1 MCSSTVKTAW
11 EPYATKPVDR
21 NCHGSRLILSLY
33 PVIQIQNV
41 SKSFGV
47 QVLLDGASMLV
58 GDHERV
64 GLVGR
69 NGCGKSTLFKMILGQ
84 ECLDGGSIDIPK
96 KYTLGYLQQHL
107 NFTHATVHEEACSV
121 LKPNEDGWIEEHK
134 VEAILFGL
142 GFDEESMHK
151 SPALLS
157 GGFQIRLNLAKVL
170 ASEPDML
177 LLDEPTNYLDIVSM
191 RWLSRFL
198 RSWKGEVLLITHDHH
213 FMDEVCTHTAGIHRH
228 KIRKV
233 KGTVE
238 KLRETIAEEEE
249 VAQRTQENEAK
260 KKAQLEQVI
269 ERFRYKAAKAAM
281 VQSKIKAAAKLANGE
296 RLTHERNLE
305 FSFTEAGFPGK
316 RMLQIKGLHFA
327 YPNRD
332 ENGTEQGMGP
342 ELITDLTME
351 VFKGDRIAIIG
362 PNGRGK
368 TTLLNL
374 IAKELQPTEGE
385 ISHNPNLQINYFGQ
399 TNINRLNLDNTVEEE
414 IASAI
419 EEVSQKSRAR
429 GLAGLMMFSGD
440 AALKKVKVLSG
451 GERSR
456 VLLGKILASA
466 CNMLLLDEP
475 TNHLDMESIESLI
488 DALEDYEGT
497 ALVVTHDEE
506 LLHAFANRL
515 VVFDGGKCRVFE
527 GSYADFLEK
536 VGWAS
541 EKKPGGTE
549 SANIKVSNID
559 VKTDAAASG
568 APRGKED
575 RKARAD
581 YIAERSKVI
590 KPLEKKI
597 AKIEEDIAKAEALG
611 GELEAKLV
619 AASESGDGNAITAIA
634 KDMDDNKKTVDN
646 LYEEWEATSAE
657 LEAAKDKY
665 PI

>member
-1 MCSSTVKTAW
+1 M
-11 EPYATKPVDR
+11 
-21 NCHGSRLILSLY
+21 
-33 PVIQIQNV
+33 IQVQNV

-151 SPALLS
+151 SPMLLS

-198 RSWKGEVLLITHDHH
+198 RNWKGEVLLITHDHH
-213 FMDEVCTHTAGIHRH
+213 FMDEVCTHTAGIFRH

-233 KGTVE
+233 KGSVE
-238 KLRETIAEEEE
+238 KLRETVAEEEE

-281 VQSKIKAAAKLANGE
+281 VQSKIKAAAKLATGE

-316 RMLQIKGLHFA
+316 RMLQIKGLSFA
-327 YPNRD
+327 YPNRTED
-332 ENGTEQGMGP
+332 GTVQGMGP

-374 IAKELQPTEGE
+374 IAKELSPTAGE

-419 EEVSQKSRAR
+419 EEVAQKSRAR

-456 VLLGKILASA
+456 VLLGKILASP

-497 ALVVTHDEE
+497 AMVVTHDEE
-506 LLHAFANRL
+506 LLHAFATRL

-527 GSYADFLEK
+527 GTYADFLEK

-541 EKKPGGTE
+541 EKKPGGSE

-559 VKTDAAASG
+559 VKTDGGNASANNAAGG
-568 APRGKED
+568 APRTKED

-590 KPLEKKI
+590 KPLEKKL
-597 AKIEEDIAKAEALG
+597 AKLEEDIAKAEALG

-619 AASESGDGNAITAIA
+619 TASESGDGNAITAIA
-634 KDMDDNKKTVDN
+634 KDMDDNKKKVDQ
-646 LYEEWEATSAE
+646 LYEEWEKVSAE

>member
-1 MCSSTVKTAW
+1 M
-11 EPYATKPVDR
+11 
-21 NCHGSRLILSLY
+21 
-33 PVIQIQNV
+33 IQVQNV
-41 SKSFGV
+41 SKSFGM
-47 QVLLDGASMLV
+47 QVLLDQASFLV
-58 GDHERV
+58 GAHERV

-96 KYTLGYLQQHL
+96 KYTIGYLQQHI

-121 LKPNEDGWIEEHK
+121 LKPNEDGWLEEHK

-142 GFDEESMHK
+142 GFDEESMQK
-151 SPALLS
+151 DPMLLS

-198 RSWKGEVLLITHDHH
+198 RNWKGEVLLITHDHH
-213 FMDEVCTHTAGIHRH
+213 FMDEVCTHTVGIHRH

-249 VAQRTQENEAK
+249 VAMRTQENEAK
-260 KKAQLEQVI
+260 KKAQLDQLI

-281 VQSKIKAAAKLANGE
+281 VQSKIKAAAKLATGE
-296 RLTHERNLE
+296 RLTHERNLD
-305 FSFTEAGFPGK
+305 FSFTEAPFPGK
-316 RMLQIKGLHFA
+316 RMLQVHNLSFKYG
-327 YPNRD
+327 D
-332 ENGTEQGMGP
+332 GP
-342 ELITDLTME
+342 ELITDLEFE

-374 IAKELQPTEGE
+374 IAKELQPTAGE
-385 ISHNPNLQINYFGQ
+385 ICHNPNLEINYFGQ

-414 IASAI
+414 IATAI
-419 EEVSQKSRAR
+419 KEVSQKSRAR

-440 AALKKVKVLSG
+440 NALKKIKVLSG

-456 VLLGKILASA
+456 VLLGKILAEE
-466 CNMLLLDEP
+466 CNLLLLDEP

-488 DALEDYEGT
+488 DALEDYEGS
-497 ALVVTHDEE
+497 AMVVTHDEE

-515 VVFDGGKCRVFE
+515 VVFDGGQVRIFE

-536 VGWAS
+536 VGWAA
-541 EKKPGGTE
+541 EKKPGGMDSE
-549 SANIKVSNID
+549 NAKLSNID
-559 VKTDAAASG
+559 VTKDAAPVASQ
-568 APRGKED
+568 APSAKMD

-590 KPLEKKI
+590 KPLEKAI
-597 AKIEEDIAKAEALG
+597 AKIEEDIAKAEELS

-619 AASESGDGNAITAIA
+619 TASESGDGTAITAIA
-634 KDMDDNKKTVDN
+634 KDMDDIKKKIDDFYTQ
-646 LYEEWEATSAE
+646 YELKSAE
-657 LEAAKDKY
+657 LDAAKDKY
-665 PI
+665 PLD

>member
-1 MCSSTVKTAW
+1 M
-11 EPYATKPVDR
+11 
-21 NCHGSRLILSLY
+21 
-33 PVIQIQNV
+33 IQIQNV
-41 SKSFGV
+41 TKSFGV
-47 QVLLDGASMLV
+47 QVLLDGASLLI

-84 ECLDGGSIDIPK
+84 ECLDGGNIDIPK

-121 LKPNEDGWIEEHK
+121 LKPNEDGWLEEHK

-151 SPALLS
+151 SPMLLS

-170 ASEPDML
+170 AAEPDML

-213 FMDEVCTHTAGIHRH
+213 FMDEVCTHTAGIFRH

-260 KKAQLEQVI
+260 KKEQLEKVI

-281 VQSKIKAAAKLANGE
+281 VQSKIKAAAKLATGE

-316 RMLQIKGLHFA
+316 RMLQIKGISFA
-327 YPNRD
+327 YPNKGED
-332 ENGTEQGMGP
+332 GTVQGMGP

-351 VFKGDRIAIIG
+351 VFKGDRIAVIG

-374 IAKELQPTEGE
+374 IAKELQPTAGE
-385 ISHNPNLQINYFGQ
+385 ISYNPNLQINYFGQ

-515 VVFDGGKCRVFE
+515 VVFDGGTCRIFE
-527 GSYADFLEK
+527 GTYADFLEK
-536 VGWAS
+536 VGWSS
-541 EKKPGGTE
+541 EKKPGGAN

-559 VKTDAAASG
+559 VKGDSG
-568 APRGKED
+568 ANRADNAAPSAKED

-590 KPLEKKI
+590 KPLEKKL

-634 KDMDDNKKTVDN
+634 KDMDDNKKAVDS
-646 LYEEWEATSAE
+646 LYEDWEKTSAE
-657 LEAAKDKY
+657 LESAKDRY

>member
-1 MCSSTVKTAW
+1 M
-11 EPYATKPVDR
+11 
-21 NCHGSRLILSLY
+21 
-33 PVIQIQNV
+33 IQVQNV

-151 SPALLS
+151 SPMLLS

-198 RSWKGEVLLITHDHH
+198 RNWKGEVLLITHDHH
-213 FMDEVCTHTAGIHRH
+213 FMDEVCTHTAGIFRH

-233 KGTVE
+233 KGSVE
-238 KLRETIAEEEE
+238 KLRETVAEEEE

-281 VQSKIKAAAKLANGE
+281 VQSKIKAAAKLATGE
-296 RLTHERNLE
+296 RLTHERNLD

-316 RMLQIKGLHFA
+316 RMLQIKGLSFA
-327 YPNRD
+327 YPNRTED
-332 ENGTEQGMGP
+332 GTVQGMGP

-374 IAKELQPTEGE
+374 IAKELSPTAGE

-419 EEVSQKSRAR
+419 EEVAQKSRAR

-456 VLLGKILASA
+456 VLLGKILASP

-488 DALEDYEGT
+488 DALDDYEGT
-497 ALVVTHDEE
+497 AMVVTHDEE
-506 LLHAFANRL
+506 LLHAFATRL
-515 VVFDGGKCRVFE
+515 VVFDGGKCRIFE
-527 GSYADFLEK
+527 GTYADFLEK

-541 EKKPGGTE
+541 EKKPGGSE

-559 VKTDAAASG
+559 VKTDGGSASANNAAGG
-568 APRGKED
+568 APRAKED

-590 KPLEKKI
+590 KPLEKKL
-597 AKIEEDIAKAEALG
+597 AKLEDDIAKAEALG

-619 AASESGDGNAITAIA
+619 TASESGDGNAITAIA
-634 KDMDDNKKTVDN
+634 KDMDDNKKKVDL
-646 LYEEWEATSAE
+646 LYEEWEKVSAE

>member
-1 MCSSTVKTAW
+1 M
-11 EPYATKPVDR
+11 
-21 NCHGSRLILSLY
+21 
-33 PVIQIQNV
+33 IQVQNV

-151 SPALLS
+151 SPMLLS

-198 RSWKGEVLLITHDHH
+198 RNWKGEVLLITHDHH
-213 FMDEVCTHTAGIHRH
+213 FMDEVCTHTAGIFRH

-233 KGTVE
+233 KGSVE
-238 KLRETIAEEEE
+238 KLRETVAEEEE

-281 VQSKIKAAAKLANGE
+281 VQSKIKAAAKLATGE

-316 RMLQIKGLHFA
+316 RMLQIKGLSFA
-327 YPNRD
+327 YPNRTED
-332 ENGTEQGMGP
+332 GTVQGMGP

-374 IAKELQPTEGE
+374 IAKELSPTAGE

-456 VLLGKILASA
+456 VLLGKILASP

-497 ALVVTHDEE
+497 AMLVTHDEE
-506 LLHAFANRL
+506 LLHAFATRL
-515 VVFDGGKCRVFE
+515 VVFDGGKCRIFE
-527 GSYADFLEK
+527 GTYADFLEK

-541 EKKPGGTE
+541 EKKPGGSE

-559 VKTDAAASG
+559 VKTDGGNASANNAAGG
-568 APRGKED
+568 APRAKED

-590 KPLEKKI
+590 KPLEKKL
-597 AKIEEDIAKAEALG
+597 AKLEEDIAKAEALG

-619 AASESGDGNAITAIA
+619 TASETGDGNAITAIA
-634 KDMDDNKKTVDN
+634 KDMDDNKKKVDQ
-646 LYEEWEATSAE
+646 LYEEWEKVSAE

>member
-1 MCSSTVKTAW
+1 
-11 EPYATKPVDR
+11 
-21 NCHGSRLILSLY
+21 
-33 PVIQIQNV
+33 
-41 SKSFGV
+41 
-47 QVLLDGASMLV
+47 MLV

>member
-1 MCSSTVKTAW
+1 M
-11 EPYATKPVDR
+11 
-21 NCHGSRLILSLY
+21 
-33 PVIQIQNV
+33 IQVQNV

-151 SPALLS
+151 SPMLLS

-213 FMDEVCTHTAGIHRH
+213 FMDEVCTHTAGIFRH

-233 KGTVE
+233 KGSVE
-238 KLRETIAEEEE
+238 KLRETVAEEEE

-281 VQSKIKAAAKLANGE
+281 VQSKIKAAAKLATGE
-296 RLTHERNLE
+296 RLTHERNLD
-305 FSFTEAGFPGK
+305 FSFTEADFPGK
-316 RMLQIKGLHFA
+316 RMLQIKELSFA
-327 YPNRD
+327 YPNRAED
-332 ENGTEQGMGP
+332 GTAQGMGP

-374 IAKELQPTEGE
+374 IAKELQPTAGE

-419 EEVSQKSRAR
+419 AEVSQKSRAR

-456 VLLGKILASA
+456 VLLGKILASP

-497 ALVVTHDEE
+497 AMVVTHDEE
-506 LLHAFANRL
+506 LLHAFATRL
-515 VVFDGGKCRVFE
+515 VVFDGGKCRIFE
-527 GSYADFLEK
+527 GTYADFLEK

-541 EKKPGGTE
+541 EKKPGGSE

-559 VKTDAAASG
+559 VKTDSG
-568 APRGKED
+568 NSAGAGPRTKED

-581 YIAERSKVI
+581 YIAERSKVV
-590 KPLEKKI
+590 KPLEKQL

-619 AASESGDGNAITAIA
+619 TASESGDGNAITAIA
-634 KDMDDNKKTVDN
+634 KDMDDNKKKVDQ
-646 LYEEWEATSAE
+646 LYEEWERVSAE

>member
-1 MCSSTVKTAW
+1 
-11 EPYATKPVDR
+11 
-21 NCHGSRLILSLY
+21 
-33 PVIQIQNV
+33 
-41 SKSFGV
+41 
-47 QVLLDGASMLV
+47 MLV

-611 GELEAKLV
+611 DELEAKLV

>member
-1 MCSSTVKTAW
+1 
-11 EPYATKPVDR
+11 
-21 NCHGSRLILSLY
+21 
-33 PVIQIQNV
+33 
-41 SKSFGV
+41 
-47 QVLLDGASMLV
+47 MLV

-213 FMDEVCTHTAGIHRH
+213 FMDEVCTHTAVIHRH

-611 GELEAKLV
+611 DELEAKLV

>member
-1 MCSSTVKTAW
+1 
-11 EPYATKPVDR
+11 
-21 NCHGSRLILSLY
+21 
-33 PVIQIQNV
+33 
-41 SKSFGV
+41 
-47 QVLLDGASMLV
+47 
-58 GDHERV
+58 
-64 GLVGR
+64 
-69 NGCGKSTLFKMILGQ
+69 
-84 ECLDGGSIDIPK
+84 
-96 KYTLGYLQQHL
+96 
-107 NFTHATVHEEACSV
+107 
-121 LKPNEDGWIEEHK
+121 
-134 VEAILFGL
+134 
-142 GFDEESMHK
+142 
-151 SPALLS
+151 
-157 GGFQIRLNLAKVL
+157 
-170 ASEPDML
+170 
-177 LLDEPTNYLDIVSM
+177 
-191 RWLSRFL
+191 
-198 RSWKGEVLLITHDHH
+198 
-213 FMDEVCTHTAGIHRH
+213 MDEVCTHTAGIFRH

-238 KLRETIAEEEE
+238 KLRETVAEEEE

-260 KKAQLEQVI
+260 KKEQLEKVI

-281 VQSKIKAAAKLANGE
+281 VQSKIKAAAKLATGE

-316 RMLQIKGLHFA
+316 RMLQIKGLSFA
-327 YPNRD
+327 YPNKGED
-332 ENGTEQGMGP
+332 GTVQGMGP

-351 VFKGDRIAIIG
+351 VFKGDRIAVIG

-374 IAKELQPTEGE
+374 IAKELQPTAGE
-385 ISHNPNLQINYFGQ
+385 ITYNPNLQINYFGQ
-399 TNINRLNLDNTVEEE
+399 TNINRLNLENTVEEE

-440 AALKKVKVLSG
+440 NALKKVKVLSG

-506 LLHAFANRL
+506 LLHAFATRL
-515 VVFDGGKCRVFE
+515 VVFDGGKCRIFE
-527 GSYADFLEK
+527 GTYADFLEK

-541 EKKPGGTE
+541 EKKTGGTE

-559 VKTDAAASG
+559 VKTDAPSA
-568 APRGKED
+568 APRAKED

-590 KPLEKKI
+590 KPLEKKL

-619 AASESGDGNAITAIA
+619 TASESGDGNAITAIA
-634 KDMDDNKKTVDN
+634 KDMDDNKKKVDQ
-646 LYEEWEATSAE
+646 LYEDWEKTSAE

>member
-1 MCSSTVKTAW
+1 M
-11 EPYATKPVDR
+11 
-21 NCHGSRLILSLY
+21 
-33 PVIQIQNV
+33 IQVQNV
-41 SKSFGV
+41 SKSFGM
-47 QVLLDGASMLV
+47 QVLLDQASFMVGA
-58 GDHERV
+58 HERV

-84 ECLDGGSIDIPK
+84 ECLDGGVIDIPK
-96 KYTLGYLQQHL
+96 KYTIGYLQQHI

-121 LKPNEDGWIEEHK
+121 LKPNEDGWLEEHK

-151 SPALLS
+151 DPMLLS

-198 RSWKGEVLLITHDHH
+198 RNWKGEVLLITHDHH
-213 FMDEVCTHTAGIHRH
+213 FMDEVCTHTVGIHRH

-249 VAQRTQENEAK
+249 VAMRTQENEAK
-260 KKAQLEQVI
+260 KKAQLDQLI

-305 FSFTEAGFPGK
+305 FSFTEAPFPGK
-316 RMLQIKGLHFA
+316 RMLQIHNLAFKYG
-327 YPNRD
+327 D
-332 ENGTEQGMGP
+332 GP
-342 ELITDLTME
+342 ELFCDLEFE

-374 IAKELQPTEGE
+374 IAKELEPTTGE
-385 ISHNPNLQINYFGQ
+385 ICHNPNLQINYFGQ
-399 TNINRLNLDNTVEEE
+399 TNINRLNLENNVEEE

-419 EEVSQKSRAR
+419 AEVSQKSRAR

-440 AALKKVKVLSG
+440 NALKKIKVLSG

-456 VLLGKILASA
+456 VLLGKILASQ

-497 ALVVTHDEE
+497 AMVVTHDEE

-515 VVFDGGKCRVFE
+515 VVFDGGKCRIFE
-527 GSYADFLEK
+527 GSYKDFLEK
-536 VGWAS
+536 VGWAA
-541 EKKPGGTE
+541 EKKPGGMDSE
-549 SANIKVSNID
+549 NAKLSNID
-559 VKTDAAASG
+559 VTKDAAPVASQ
-568 APRGKED
+568 APSAKMD

-581 YIAERSKVI
+581 YIAERSKVV
-590 KPLEKKI
+590 KPLEKAI
-597 AKIEEDIAKAEALG
+597 AKIEEDIAKAEELSS
-611 GELEAKLV
+611 ELEAKLV
-619 AASESGDGNAITAIA
+619 AASESGDGAAITAVA
-634 KDMDDNKKTVDN
+634 KEMDDNKKKIDD
-646 LYEEWEATSAE
+646 LYTQYEVKNAE

-665 PI
+665 PLD

>member
-1 MCSSTVKTAW
+1 M
-11 EPYATKPVDR
+11 
-21 NCHGSRLILSLY
+21 
-33 PVIQIQNV
+33 IQIQNV

-47 QVLLDGASMLV
+47 QVLLDGASLLV

-121 LKPNEDGWIEEHK
+121 LKPNEDGWLEEHK

-151 SPALLS
+151 SPSLLS

-213 FMDEVCTHTAGIHRH
+213 FMDEVCTHTAGIFRH

-238 KLRETIAEEEE
+238 KLRETVAEEEE

-260 KKAQLEQVI
+260 KKEQLEKVI

-281 VQSKIKAAAKLANGE
+281 VQSKIKAAAKLATGE

-316 RMLQIKGLHFA
+316 RMLQIKGLSFA
-327 YPNRD
+327 YPNKD
-332 ENGTEQGMGP
+332 EDGTVQGMGP

-351 VFKGDRIAIIG
+351 VFKGDRIAVIG

-374 IAKELQPTEGE
+374 IAKELQPTAGE
-385 ISHNPNLQINYFGQ
+385 ITYNPNLQINYFGQ
-399 TNINRLNLDNTVEEE
+399 TNINRLNLENTVEEE

-440 AALKKVKVLSG
+440 NALKKVKVLSG

-456 VLLGKILASA
+456 VLLGKILASP

-488 DALEDYEGT
+488 DALDDYEGT

-506 LLHAFANRL
+506 LLHAFATRL
-515 VVFDGGKCRVFE
+515 VVFDGGTCRIFE
-527 GSYADFLEK
+527 GTYADFLEK

-559 VKTDAAASG
+559 VKTDAPSA
-568 APRGKED
+568 APRAKED

-590 KPLEKKI
+590 KPLEKKL

-619 AASESGDGNAITAIA
+619 TASESGDGNAITAIA
-634 KDMDDNKKTVDN
+634 KDMDDNKKKVDQ
-646 LYEEWEATSAE
+646 LYEDWEKTSAE

>member
-1 MCSSTVKTAW
+1 
-11 EPYATKPVDR
+11 
-21 NCHGSRLILSLY
+21 
-33 PVIQIQNV
+33 
-41 SKSFGV
+41 
-47 QVLLDGASMLV
+47 
-58 GDHERV
+58 
-64 GLVGR
+64 
-69 NGCGKSTLFKMILGQ
+69 
-84 ECLDGGSIDIPK
+84 
-96 KYTLGYLQQHL
+96 
-107 NFTHATVHEEACSV
+107 
-121 LKPNEDGWIEEHK
+121 
-134 VEAILFGL
+134 
-142 GFDEESMHK
+142 
-151 SPALLS
+151 
-157 GGFQIRLNLAKVL
+157 
-170 ASEPDML
+170 
-177 LLDEPTNYLDIVSM
+177 
-191 RWLSRFL
+191 
-198 RSWKGEVLLITHDHH
+198 
-213 FMDEVCTHTAGIHRH
+213 
-228 KIRKV
+228 
-233 KGTVE
+233 
-238 KLRETIAEEEE
+238 
-249 VAQRTQENEAK
+249 
-260 KKAQLEQVI
+260 
-269 ERFRYKAAKAAM
+269 M
-281 VQSKIKAAAKLANGE
+281 VQSKIKAAAKLATGE

-305 FSFTEAGFPGK
+305 FSFTEARFPGK
-316 RMLQIKGLHFA
+316 RMLQIKGLSFA
-327 YPNRD
+327 YPNQGED
-332 ENGTEQGMGP
+332 GTVQGMGP

-351 VFKGDRIAIIG
+351 VFKGDRIAVIG

-374 IAKELQPTEGE
+374 IAKELQPTAGE
-385 ISHNPNLQINYFGQ
+385 ISYNPNLQINYFGQ

-515 VVFDGGKCRVFE
+515 VVFDGGTCRIFE
-527 GSYADFLEK
+527 GTYADFLEK

-541 EKKPGGTE
+541 EKKPGGAN

-559 VKTDAAASG
+559 VKGDSENAAPSA
-568 APRGKED
+568 KED

-590 KPLEKKI
+590 KPLEKKL

-634 KDMDDNKKTVDN
+634 KDMDDNKKAVDS
-646 LYEEWEATSAE
+646 LYEDWEKTSAE
-657 LEAAKDKY
+657 LESAKDRY

>member
-1 MCSSTVKTAW
+1 M
-11 EPYATKPVDR
+11 
-21 NCHGSRLILSLY
+21 
-33 PVIQIQNV
+33 IQIQNV
-41 SKSFGV
+41 TKSFGV
-47 QVLLDGASMLV
+47 QVLLDGASLLI

-84 ECLDGGSIDIPK
+84 ECLDGGNIDIPK

-121 LKPNEDGWIEEHK
+121 LKPNEDGWLEEHK

-151 SPALLS
+151 SPMLLS

-170 ASEPDML
+170 AAEPDML

-213 FMDEVCTHTAGIHRH
+213 FMDEVCTHTAGIFRH

-260 KKAQLEQVI
+260 KKEQLEKVI

-281 VQSKIKAAAKLANGE
+281 VQSKIKAAAKLATGE

-316 RMLQIKGLHFA
+316 RMLQIKGLSFA
-327 YPNRD
+327 YPNKSED
-332 ENGTEQGMGP
+332 GNLQGMGP

-351 VFKGDRIAIIG
+351 VFKGDRIAVIG

-374 IAKELQPTEGE
+374 IAKELQPTAGE
-385 ISHNPNLQINYFGQ
+385 ISYNPNLQINYFGQ

-515 VVFDGGKCRVFE
+515 VVFDGGTCRIFE
-527 GSYADFLEK
+527 GTYADFLEK
-536 VGWAS
+536 VGWVS
-541 EKKPGGTE
+541 EKKPGGAN

-559 VKTDAAASG
+559 VKGDSDNAAPSA
-568 APRGKED
+568 KED

-590 KPLEKKI
+590 KPLEKKL

-634 KDMDDNKKTVDN
+634 KDMDDNKKSVDS
-646 LYEEWEATSAE
+646 LYEDWEKTSAE
-657 LEAAKDKY
+657 LESAKDRY

>member
-1 MCSSTVKTAW
+1 MRANFSKFA
-11 EPYATKPVDR
+11 R
-21 NCHGSRLILSLY
+21 
-33 PVIQIQNV
+33 VIQVQNV
-41 SKSFGV
+41 SKSFGE
-47 QVLLDGASMLV
+47 QVLLDGASFLV
-58 GDHERV
+58 ASHERV

-84 ECLDGGSIDIPK
+84 ECIDGGSIDIPK
-96 KYTLGYLQQHL
+96 NYTIGYLQQHI

-121 LKPNEDGWIEEHK
+121 LKPNEDGWLEEHK

-151 SPALLS
+151 SPMLLS

-198 RSWKGEVLLITHDHH
+198 RAWKGEVLLITHDHH
-213 FMDEVCTHTAGIHRH
+213 FMDEVCTHTVGIHRH
-228 KIRKV
+228 KMRKV

-249 VAQRTQENEAK
+249 VAMRTQENEQRK
-260 KKAQLEQVI
+260 KEQLERVI

-296 RLTHERNLE
+296 RLTHERNLD
-305 FSFTEAGFPGK
+305 FSFTETPFPGK

-327 YPNRD
+327 YPNRGD
-332 ENGTEQGMGP
+332 DGSVQGMGP

-351 VFKGDRIAIIG
+351 VFKGDRIAVIG

-385 ISHNPNLQINYFGQ
+385 ITYNPNLQINYFGQ

-419 EEVSQKSRAR
+419 AEVSQKSRAR

-515 VVFDGGKCRVFE
+515 VVFDGGSCRIFE
-527 GSYADFLEK
+527 GTYADFLEK

-541 EKKPGGTE
+541 EKKPGGAN

-559 VKTDAAASG
+559 VKGDSGTGNANASSAAATN
-568 APRGKED
+568 ATPRASMD

-590 KPLEKKI
+590 KPLEKKL

-619 AASESGDGNAITAIA
+619 TASETGDGNAITAIA
-634 KDMDDNKKTVDN
+634 KDMDDNKKLVDE
-646 LYEEWEATSAE
+646 LYESWERSSAE